1 MASPISVE
9 RFVEELE
16 KLHAGMV
23 NGEFKSGEY
32 DQRLAKTMQELRKRG
47 IDGDREAVTA
57 ALDGALER
65 GTITN
70 SVRDH
75 LQIRFGLE

>member
-1 MASPISVE
+1 MASPISLE
-9 RFVEELE
+9 RFLEELE

-32 DQRLAKTMQELRKRG
+32 DQRLARTMQELRERG

-57 ALDGALER
+57 MLDGALEC
-65 GTITN
+65 GTITD

-75 LQIRFGLE
+75 LQKRFGLE

>member
-23 NGEFKSGEY
+23 NGEFRAGEY
-32 DQRLAKTMQELRKRG
+32 DQRLAKTIQELRDRG

-57 ALDGALER
+57 ALDGALEK
-65 GTITN
+65 GTITA
-70 SVRDH
+70 SVREH
-75 LQIRFGLE
+75 LEKRMGLE